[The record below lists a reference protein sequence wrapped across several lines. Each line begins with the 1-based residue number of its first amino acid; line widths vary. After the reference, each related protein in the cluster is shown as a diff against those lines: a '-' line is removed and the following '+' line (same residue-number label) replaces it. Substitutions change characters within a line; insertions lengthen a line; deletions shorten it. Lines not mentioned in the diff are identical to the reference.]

1 MNKRIMVVDD
11 ESDIL
16 FSLKTIFEK
25 HNYDVVTVSNGLE
38 CLKEIEKG
46 FKGIILMDLMMPV
59 MDGWDTIS
67 EIVKKGYID
76 NVAIA
81 IITGKG
87 TKDFQKISIL
97 GSYVID
103 YLAKPLD
110 VNKLISSVEKCNKY
124 FSSKNC

>member
-1 MNKRIMVVDD
+1 MNKRIMIVDD
-11 ESDIL
+11 EQDIL
-16 FSLKTIFEK
+16 FSLRTILEK
-25 HNYDVVTVSNGLE
+25 QKYDVITVSNGID

-46 FKGIILMDLMMPV
+46 FKGIILMDLMMPN
-59 MDGWDTIS
+59 MDGWETIS

-81 IITGKG
+81 IITGNG
-87 TKDFQKISIL
+87 TKDFQKISQL

-110 VNKLISSVEKCNKY
+110 INKLISSVERCNKY
-124 FSSKNC
+124 FTS

>member
-1 MNKRIMVVDD
+1 MNKRIMIVDD
-11 ESDIL
+11 EPDIL

-25 HNYDVVTVSNGLE
+25 QNYDVVTASNGIE

-46 FKGIILMDLMMPV
+46 YKGIILMDLMMPK
-59 MDGWDTIS
+59 MDGWETIS

-87 TKDFQKISIL
+87 SKDFQKISIL

-110 VNKLISSVEKCNKY
+110 INKLISSVEKCNKY
-124 FSSKNC
+124 FSSRNN

>member
-1 MNKRIMVVDD
+1 MNNRIMIVDD
-11 ESDIL
+11 EPDIL

-25 HNYDVVTVSNGLE
+25 RNYDVVTVSNGIE

-46 FKGIILMDLMMPV
+46 FKGIVLMDLMMPI
-59 MDGWDTIS
+59 MDGWDAIS

-110 VNKLISSVEKCNKY
+110 VNRLISSVEKCNKY
-124 FSSKNC
+124 FCSRNS

>member
-1 MNKRIMVVDD
+1 MNKRIMIVDD
-11 ESDIL
+11 EPDIL

-25 HNYDVVTVSNGLE
+25 RNYDVVTVSNGIE
-38 CLKEIEKG
+38 CVKEVEKG
-46 FKGIILMDLMMPV
+46 FKGIVLMDLMMPI
-59 MDGWDTIS
+59 MDGWDAIS

-110 VNKLISSVEKCNKY
+110 INRLISSVEKCNKY
-124 FSSKNC
+124 FSSRNS